1 MAVPWD
7 SRCLVRIT
15 WEQRVILTRIEWLC
29 AAKNDGSSG
38 LNEQLANLETKGIT
52 RLVAHLSS
60 IAKGYA
66 ARERRVSARTC

>member
-15 WEQRVILTRIEWLC
+15 WEGRVILTRIWLC
-29 AAKNDGSSG
+29 VAKNDGSSG

-52 RLVAHLSS
+52 R
-60 IAKGYA
+60 
-66 ARERRVSARTC
+66 